1 MKNIYDIIS
10 ETIKSGK
17 TAALCTITKTEGSTP
32 RKAGSK
38 MLVFANSQI
47 AGTIGGGALEAQ
59 SIKNAL
65 KVIASN
71 TSELFTH
78 ALAKDHQM
86 GCGGFVEIFIE
97 PLNSQKKLY
106 LFGGGHVGRNLAEFA
121 YNLNFN
127 VTVIDSRSEIFSS
140 YTNEKIHTL
149 NKTISEAFEI
159 LEFDETVFICS
170 ATHEHSGD
178 REVLMNSLN
187 KKFAYLGMIGSSR
200 KVEKSKKILLEKGFS
215 QEQVDSIDMP
225 MGVPINCETP
235 EEIAISI
242 LAKLIDVRTGA

>member
-17 TAALCTITKTEGSTP
+17 TAALCTITKTQGSTP

-38 MLVFANSQI
+38 MLVFTNSQI
-47 AGTIGGGALEAQ
+47 AGTIGGGALEGQA
-59 SIKNAL
+59 IKNAL
-65 KVIASN
+65 KIISSGK
-71 TSELFTH
+71 SELFTH
-78 ALAKDHQM
+78 ALEKDHQM
-86 GCGGFVEIFIE
+86 GCGGYVEIFIE

-106 LFGGGHVGRNLAEFA
+106 VFGGGHVGKKLAEFS

-127 VTVIDSRSEIFSS
+127 VTVIDSRPEIFAS
-140 YTNEKIHTL
+140 YTNENIHTL
-149 NKTISEAFEI
+149 NKSITEAFEI
-159 LEFDETVFICS
+159 LEFNENVFICS

-178 REVLMNSLN
+178 RKVLINALE
-187 KKFAYLGMIGSSR
+187 KQFAYLGMIGSSR
-200 KVEKSKKILLEKGFS
+200 KVEKSKDVLSKKGFS
-215 QEQVDSIDMP
+215 QEQIDSIDMP

-242 LAKLIDVRTGA
+242 LAKLIDVRTGN